1 MIRFKKRNRAV
12 SPVIATVILISL
24 VLAGTA
30 IVLLVV
36 MPMLNT
42 GPEPN
47 LVLLNENSFKDY
59 DNDGLCDY
67 MSLQIQNVIGGTN
80 ANITGVSVIWVD
92 GEEAK
97 DVKWEPLNE
106 KDSLITEGSMQ
117 MVEFIASFDDLSEV
131 ASGAE
136 IAILII
142 SSESSH
148 TLLEVT
154 NPILVTTGEK
164 VIVTFEDGSEVPIAG
179 ANIDFYKATGEYAYS
194 GEPTNSIGRSESYLF
209 PGHYKARASKDFAFH
224 YSAEFTH
231 PDNIG
236 PIKIKV
242 VGGTMTV
249 KVKSGDTPIEGA
261 ITYVYDT
268 FGHYLSKNSA
278 TNSDGICTFSLDNG
292 NYKFRADVSGITYYS
307 EDVTF
312 PDQTYVEIDT
322 GGGDIYCR
330 VIDGGDNPIPNVRV
344 YLFRASGS
352 YFGRYANTNT
362 TGLAFFPNVPGAT
375 LFKFRVDYLAYRLW
389 SQEFGASHGSVIDVN
404 VGGGTIYV
412 NVTDGSGFPI
422 QNTRTYLFTES
433 GSYSGKWSN
442 TNDTGIAT
450 YERVAAGWF
459 KIRID
464 YLAQRFWSPVFNAT
478 DGEVIQASIG
488 GGTLY
493 GNITSAGKP
502 IVNVR
507 VYLFTES
514 GSYTGKY
521 GNTNA
526 SGMVEIQGVG
536 TSNYRMRVDYQ
547 ARRFWSPVFYFD
559 QTEVVSY
566 DIGGGTVYANV
577 TSGGTPIIGVR
588 VYAFTPSGS
597 YTGSYANTNAS
608 GIAEFATLGGGDYK
622 FRVDYLARRFW
633 SDVFTTADG
642 LVVDVDLGGG
652 TVNVHLF
659 NEYNVNLT
667 NVRIYLFTDTGSYT
681 GKYANTDGDGI
692 AVFTGVGEADFKFR
706 ADYLAKRY
714 WSSVFTAS
722 PDLNVDFNI
731 GGGIVYLHVF
741 DGNGTDIDGPRAY
754 LFTSTGSYTGY
765 YADLSSGYISCPRI
779 GDGTFKWRVDYLA
792 KRFWSPEFDAINGT
806 TLEFNIGGGTIQ
818 VHLTVDGVDVN
829 NGRVYLFTSTGSYTG
844 ISVLTDANGLAT
856 FEGIGAGD
864 YRFRYSH
871 SGSYYWQNFTASA
884 GLDVEFAIVTVF
896 MFNMITADAPSTRK
910 LFIPSLF
917 Y

>member
-12 SPVIATVILISL
+12 SPVVATVILISL

-106 KDSLITEGSMQ
+106 KDSLITEGSTQ
-117 MVEFIASFDDLSEV
+117 KVEFIASFDDLSEV

-148 TLLEVT
+148 SLLEVT

-164 VIVTFEDGSEVPIAG
+164 VIVTFEDGSEVPITG

-242 VGGTMTV
+242 VGGTLTV
-249 KVKSGDTPIEGA
+249 KVKSVDTPIEGA

-268 FGHYLSKNSA
+268 FGHYLSKNSV

-352 YFGRYANTNT
+352 YFGRYANTNA
-362 TGLAFFPNVPGAT
+362 TGLAFFPNVPGGT

-450 YERVAAGWF
+450 YERDAAGW
-459 KIRID
+459 
-464 YLAQRFWSPVFNAT
+464 
-478 DGEVIQASIG
+478 
-488 GGTLY
+488 
-493 GNITSAGKP
+493 
-502 IVNVR
+502 
-507 VYLFTES
+507 
-514 GSYTGKY
+514 
-521 GNTNA
+521 
-526 SGMVEIQGVG
+526 
-536 TSNYRMRVDYQ
+536 
-547 ARRFWSPVFYFD
+547 
-559 QTEVVSY
+559 
-566 DIGGGTVYANV
+566 
-577 TSGGTPIIGVR
+577 
-588 VYAFTPSGS
+588 
-597 YTGSYANTNAS
+597 
-608 GIAEFATLGGGDYK
+608 
-622 FRVDYLARRFW
+622 
-633 SDVFTTADG
+633 
-642 LVVDVDLGGG
+642 
-652 TVNVHLF
+652 
-659 NEYNVNLT
+659 
-667 NVRIYLFTDTGSYT
+667 
-681 GKYANTDGDGI
+681 
-692 AVFTGVGEADFKFR
+692 
-706 ADYLAKRY
+706 
-714 WSSVFTAS
+714 
-722 PDLNVDFNI
+722 
-731 GGGIVYLHVF
+731 
-741 DGNGTDIDGPRAY
+741 
-754 LFTSTGSYTGY
+754 
-765 YADLSSGYISCPRI
+765 
-779 GDGTFKWRVDYLA
+779 
-792 KRFWSPEFDAINGT
+792 
-806 TLEFNIGGGTIQ
+806 
-818 VHLTVDGVDVN
+818 
-829 NGRVYLFTSTGSYTG
+829 
-844 ISVLTDANGLAT
+844 
-856 FEGIGAGD
+856 
-864 YRFRYSH
+864 
-871 SGSYYWQNFTASA
+871 
-884 GLDVEFAIVTVF
+884 
-896 MFNMITADAPSTRK
+896 
-910 LFIPSLF
+910 
-917 Y
+917 